1 MITSQP
7 VSQSVVQGSAATFTV
22 TATGGAPLAYQWKK
36 NGTDIP
42 GATSSTLT
50 VPDTLLA
57 DSGTVY
63 SVVVST
69 SADKETSSNAIL
81 TVTAQAVKPAITTQP
96 AERTVGLGSSAS
108 FSVSATGTAPLLYQ
122 WKKGGTAIPNAT
134 SSSYTT
140 PFTSLADNGAE
151 YSVEVSNDAGK
162 VTSKMVVLAVTAA
175 PVAPTIASQ
184 PVPQSV
190 VIGETASFSVN
201 ATGTAPLTYQWKR
214 NGSDIAA
221 ATSSTYRIAATVSG
235 DNAAVFTV
243 VVSNSQGQVTS
254 TPVTL
259 TVAAVAPSFTTQVAA
274 QTITAGQT
282 ATFSVTAT
290 GTAPLIYQW
299 KKGGTVIPGATT
311 SSYTTPVMSYAGNG
325 KEYSVEVS
333 NSADTVTSSA
343 TLTVNKTPSTS
354 YGLVAS
360 ASDVLY
366 DKTECVQDNSTGLI
380 WEGKNAIGSSSRL
393 GSALYTNYDGTGA
406 NQKGPGAHASSGEI
420 TDSTNSI
427 GYRNSVNTS
436 GLCGFTDWQ
445 MPTKEELLGIVL
457 SGSIPTIDDSW
468 FPNTENAAYWSA
480 SEDSGD
486 SAKAWYVGFLYGAA
500 YYYERSNSTNVRLVR
515 RTP

>member
-1 MITSQP
+1 MAAVLLSIVLTACGGGGGDSGSAGSTGSSSSGDSGNTGGGGDSGQVEKPMITSQP

-36 NGTDIP
+36 NGTD
-42 GATSSTLT
+42 
-50 VPDTLLA
+50 
-57 DSGTVY
+57 
-63 SVVVST
+63 
-69 SADKETSSNAIL
+69 
-81 TVTAQAVKPAITTQP
+81 
-96 AERTVGLGSSAS
+96 
-108 FSVSATGTAPLLYQ
+108 
-122 WKKGGTAIPNAT
+122 IPNAT

-190 VIGETASFSVN
+190 AIGQTASFSVN

-221 ATSSTYRIAATVSG
+221 ATSSTYHIAATVSG

-311 SSYTTPVMSYAGNG
+311 SRYTTPVMSYAGNG

-380 WEGKNAIGSSSRL
+380 WEGKNAIGSSSSRL

-420 TDSTNSI
+420 TGSTNSI
-427 GYRNSVNTS
+427 GYRNSVNAS

-457 SGSIPTIDDSW
+457 SGSTPTIDDSW

-500 YYYERSNSTNVRLVR
+500 YYYERSYATNVRLVR